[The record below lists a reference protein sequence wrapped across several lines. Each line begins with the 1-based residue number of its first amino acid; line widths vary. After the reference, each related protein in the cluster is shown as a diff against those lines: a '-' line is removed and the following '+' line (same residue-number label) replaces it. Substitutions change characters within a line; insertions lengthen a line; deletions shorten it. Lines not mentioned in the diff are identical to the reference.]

1 VAMEYGNVPGVEKPI
16 SRIVQGMMQV
26 DSKDEAKGFA
36 LLDAVWEQGCRAF
49 DTARVYGDKDS
60 FLGKW
65 INARGIR
72 EQVVVLAKGAH
83 HSSLRK
89 RVTSFDLGAD
99 LHDTLAAMQTDYI
112 DLYVLHRD
120 DPDYPVGPLVEA
132 LNQYVREGK
141 IRAFG
146 GSNWGVERLQEA
158 NEYARARGLIPFACS
173 SPNYSLAEQM
183 KEPWAG
189 CVTISGP
196 QNEAARRWYAAQK
209 MPLFTWSSMA
219 GGFWSDRFERDNLD
233 TFTSGLDKV
242 CADSYGYAP
251 NFQRLDRVR
260 ELARAKGVS
269 VPQIAL
275 AYILND
281 RDLNIFALVGSSTG
295 AEFADNLKALDLKL
309 SEQERAHIDLRAD
322 SPGG

>member
-1 VAMEYGNVPGVEKPI
+1 MEYGNVPGLDKPV

-36 LLDAVWEQGCRAF
+36 LLDAVWKQGCRAF

-72 EQVVVLAKGAH
+72 DQAVVLAKGAH
-83 HSSLRK
+83 HNNLRR
-89 RVTSFDLGAD
+89 RVTPFDIAAD
-99 LHDTLAAMQTDYI
+99 LHDTLAAMQFDYV

-120 DPDYPVGPLVEA
+120 DPDYPVGPIVET

-146 GSNWGVERLQEA
+146 GSNWSVERLAEA
-158 NEYARARGLIPFACS
+158 NEYARANGLIPFACS
-173 SPNYSLAEQM
+173 SPNYSLAEQQ
-183 KEPWAG
+183 KEPWSG
-189 CVTISGP
+189 CVSISGP
-196 QNEAARRWYAAQK
+196 QGENARRWYAEQK

-219 GGFWSDRFERDNLD
+219 GGFWSERFTRDNLGE
-233 TFTSGLDKV
+233 FTSGLDKV
-242 CADSYGYAP
+242 CAETYGFEP
-251 NFQRLDRVR
+251 NFQRLERVR
-260 ELARAKGVS
+260 ELARAKNVT

-275 AYILND
+275 SYVVND
-281 RDLNIFALVGSSTG
+281 PDLNVFALVG
-295 AEFADNLKALDLKL
+295 AAKPEEFADNLHALGLKL
-309 SEQERAHIDLRAD
+309 SDRERAYIDLRAD
-322 SPGG
+322 TPA